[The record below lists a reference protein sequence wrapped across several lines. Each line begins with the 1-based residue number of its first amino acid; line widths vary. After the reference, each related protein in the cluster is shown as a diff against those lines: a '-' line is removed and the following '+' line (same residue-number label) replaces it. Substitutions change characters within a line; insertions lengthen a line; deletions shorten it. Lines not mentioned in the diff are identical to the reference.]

1 MQVFKNELGKVT
13 ITKKALLSFISY
25 ILAETYGIVDVAP
38 VTLYKYLFG
47 HDLEKGIDIIE
58 RYSKLKKIRLSL
70 IIPYGLK
77 IDTVTNNLIEIL
89 RARLK
94 NHLGIVPESIEINV
108 KDIYMEDDNG

>member
-1 MQVFKNELGKVT
+1 MQVIKNELGKIT

-47 HDLEKGIDIIE
+47 HDLDKGIDIIE

-77 IDTVTNNLIEIL
+77 IDTVTNNLVEIL
-89 RARLK
+89 RARLQ
-94 NHLGIVPESIEINV
+94 NQLGIVPESIEINV
-108 KDIYMEDDNG
+108 KDIYVEDDDG